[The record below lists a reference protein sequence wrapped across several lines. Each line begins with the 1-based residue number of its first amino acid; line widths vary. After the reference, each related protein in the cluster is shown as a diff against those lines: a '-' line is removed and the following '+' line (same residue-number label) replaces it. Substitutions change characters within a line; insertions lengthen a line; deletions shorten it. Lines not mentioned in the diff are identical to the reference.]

1 MDLITKNKMMFSKKT
16 PISIHADKG
25 TEFNNNLVINFFHDK
40 NIGLRFSATGRHSQQ
55 AVVERM
61 NRTIG
66 ETINKLQ
73 LHNENITGEEYTD
86 WIDFLPDIIEAV
98 NEHAKETKKP
108 LPFKNDNADVRC
120 NGTECEIYETGTKVR
135 IALDYPT
142 DVNGKRIYGKFRA
155 GDRRFSLKPYI
166 IENVLM
172 FPNQP
177 IRYVIQG
184 VKNNTFSKAELL
196 PYIAPKTKQL
206 SDGKFVIEKI
216 IDQKKV
222 GNRIFY
228 LVKWEGYDD
237 DQNTWEPRTELIKDN
252 ALPSIQQ
259 FLSNQKKK

>member
-1 MDLITKNKMMFSKKT
+1 M
-16 PISIHADKG
+16 
-25 TEFNNNLVINFFHDK
+25 
-40 NIGLRFSATGRHSQQ
+40 
-55 AVVERM
+55 
-61 NRTIG
+61 
-66 ETINKLQ
+66 
-73 LHNENITGEEYTD
+73 
-86 WIDFLPDIIEAV
+86 
-98 NEHAKETKKP
+98 
-108 LPFKNDNADVRC
+108 
-120 NGTECEIYETGTKVR
+120 KVR

-142 DVNGKRIYGKFRA
+142 DVNGKRIYGRFRA

-166 IENVLM
+166 IENVLT

-237 DQNTWEPRTELIKDN
+237 DQNTWESRTELIKDN